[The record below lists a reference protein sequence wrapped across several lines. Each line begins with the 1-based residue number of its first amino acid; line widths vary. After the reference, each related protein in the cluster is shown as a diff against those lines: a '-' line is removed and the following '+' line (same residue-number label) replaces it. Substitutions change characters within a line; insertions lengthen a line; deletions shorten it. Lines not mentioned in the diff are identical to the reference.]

1 MPAVPAVPGELDSS
15 GSVHGEA
22 QSWQAAL
29 AGGDGLFGHLWG
41 ALIWEVKA
49 PHGSLFPGNTLW

>member
-1 MPAVPAVPGELDSS
+1 MSEKTMPAVPGELDSS

-41 ALIWEVKA
+41 ALIWAEVKA
-49 PHGSLFPGNTLW
+49 PHG